1 MKRMIVALLAL
12 MLLLAACGGEEKA
25 VEVNVQELY
34 KDLEA
39 VGMPKMVE
47 VNQDMMLSLYG
58 IKAEDTKQAKVM
70 ICDDGLKADEV
81 WLIEAV
87 DAAAAKRI
95 VEKAN
100 SRIAQKDAESATYD
114 PEQNAIVKKTLV
126 VTQGNYVFMIT
137 SPNVNKMEKVINDA
151 LGK

>member
-12 MLLLAACGGEEKA
+12 MLLLAGCGGEEKA